1 MFTVI
6 YFFFPVRIENQNIGF
21 KFTWISHSFSKYF
34 LFEIIIDS
42 QEVAWIVH
50 RFLYALLPKVL
61 SIYSQKSHY
70 WCSTVNQTT
79 GLNQLSSASM
89 CIHFT
94 HVLCL
99 FFLPLCTTF
108 GILFPWPGIEPT
120 SPGSRVWSLNHCST
134 REVPCTFTFKTL
146 AIWHLSLNA
155 INFSG
160 GHP

>member
-50 RFLYALLPKVL
+50 RFSYALLPKVL

-94 HVLCL
+94 HFLCL
-99 FFLPLCTTF
+99 FFYHSSQHLGSYFPDQGLNPHPLVRECGVLTTA
-108 GILFPWPGIEPT
+108 
-120 SPGSRVWSLNHCST
+120 SPEKSH
-134 REVPCTFTFKTL
+134 
-146 AIWHLSLNA
+146 AHLLLR
-155 INFSG
+155 
-160 GHP
+160 H